1 MSKLNKNL
9 KLLGIGLVLVNS
21 LSATTL
27 NNNDN
32 MANLDQYY
40 KQIHNDMMNFFANDS
55 FLHIPIYKY
64 ISNINLNYPKMNMFQ
79 KDNQYRFEFELAGI
93 DKKDIKVELSNQN
106 ILTISGVKKS
116 FTKNE
121 KKDLMVQE
129 QFFGNFSRSITLPD
143 DIDPN
148 SIQVK
153 FKNGILTVTIKKDKT
168 KSANKTKV
176 LPIQ

>member
-64 ISNINLNYPKMNMFQ
+64 ISNIN
-79 KDNQYRFEFELAGI
+79 
-93 DKKDIKVELSNQN
+93 IKL
-106 ILTISGVKKS
+106 II
-116 FTKNE
+116 
-121 KKDLMVQE
+121 
-129 QFFGNFSRSITLPD
+129 
-143 DIDPN
+143 
-148 SIQVK
+148 
-153 FKNGILTVTIKKDKT
+153 
-168 KSANKTKV
+168 
-176 LPIQ
+176 